1 MQDSQRSYICKYLCM
16 FFCRQEGKHTVACL
30 LLCFILE
37 VNQQLKIHWFKL
49 VRLNDWLICCFILD
63 ISKPLNFALFQ
74 NKSWF
79 CIIGSFRLICFF
91 RTSTFLFICSAIF
104 YCSLFRLYSFEHNYQ
119 GIVSH
124 LFGQVF
130 IHGNSLKSSV
140 VGIVVPDPDAVVS
153 WCAARGV
160 RGSYKSIC
168 ASREANQLILKD
180 MQNVGRK
187 GGLKTFEM
195 VGKII
200 GFYKLRRLFCEDLV

>member
-1 MQDSQRSYICKYLCM
+1 MFTKHYCILQKVLHVLHFKFQSHVWKFMCIPPKDFFKNIVLRMQDSQRSYICKYLCM

-91 RTSTFLFICSAIF
+91 RTSTFLFIC
-104 YCSLFRLYSFEHNYQ
+104 
-119 GIVSH
+119 
-124 LFGQVF
+124 
-130 IHGNSLKSSV
+130 
-140 VGIVVPDPDAVVS
+140 
-153 WCAARGV
+153 
-160 RGSYKSIC
+160 
-168 ASREANQLILKD
+168 
-180 MQNVGRK
+180 
-187 GGLKTFEM
+187 
-195 VGKII
+195 
-200 GFYKLRRLFCEDLV
+200 